1 MKKNIIKIET
11 MKELRKDPIFQNY
24 SREADERIKL
34 AIEIYRSRVLLGI
47 SQQEL
52 AKITK
57 TTQKMIS
64 NIEYASVDV
73 RFSTLNKIRK
83 ALNFKIENWARIYN

>member
-1 MKKNIIKIET
+1 MKKNIIKIDAL
-11 MKELRKDPIFQNY
+11 KELRKDPIFQNY
-24 SREADERIKL
+24 SRETDERIKL

>member
-83 ALNFKIENWARIYN
+83 ALNFKIENWARIFS